1 MLKPGDVVDVNEI
14 LAYYGEYL
22 PEYEYVYGVVEYVEP
37 YDETVLLIGIHNGPE
52 ISVQSDLEVNVYGQ
66 VPYVYV

>member
-22 PEYEYVYGVVEYVEP
+22 PEYEYEFGVVEYIEP
-37 YDETVLLIGIHNGPE
+37 YDETVLLVGIVDGPE
-52 ISVQSDLEVNVYGQ
+52 ISVEHNLEVKTYE
-66 VPYVYV
+66 PEP

>member
-22 PEYEYVYGVVEYVEP
+22 PEYEYEFGVVEYIEP
-37 YDETVLLIGIHNGPE
+37 YDETVLLVGIVDGPE
-52 ISVQSDLEVNVYGQ
+52 ISVEVEVDVYGQ
-66 VPYVYV
+66 VP

>member
-22 PEYEYVYGVVEYVEP
+22 PEYEYGFGVVE
-37 YDETVLLIGIHNGPE
+37 H
-52 ISVQSDLEVNVYGQ
+52 DLEVDVYGQ
-66 VPYVYV
+66 VP